1 MSKLDKTKETLNTLR
16 ASFGILV
23 AIVLTLTAGLLDLYY
38 KENIDIL
45 FYIGALF
52 DTIMVII
59 LIFIARMVIKNIEI
73 IEEL

>member
-1 MSKLDKTKETLNTLR
+1 MSKLDKTKETINTLR

-23 AIVLTLTAGLLDLYY
+23 AVVLTLTAGLVNLYY
-38 KENIDIL
+38 KDNIDNL

-52 DTIMVII
+52 DIIIVII